1 MRVGYFSSGI
11 LGFESLI
18 RLKIKPKIIFT
29 DNKSLDLQQFAKSY
43 NIPIYVG
50 KPNTEQ
56 AEQLLN
62 KVKLDLIISVNYIFI
77 LRENIFKFPTL
88 GSINL
93 HGSLLPKYRGRT
105 PHVWA
110 IINGE
115 QVTGVTAHFIDEGCD
130 TGDIIEQK
138 KIDISI
144 TDSGQDLLEK
154 YKSVYPTMIKT
165 VIEKLEKGN
174 FNRIVQDNSQ
184 ASYYGKRT
192 PKDGIIN
199 WHKKSDDIYNWVRA
213 QSLPYPGAF
222 SYYNKEKLII
232 DWVKTKEYEGN
243 EAPGTILS
251 TNPLMVKS
259 GDGALIIEKIRD
271 NKSLD
276 FEINSVLQNEE
287 I

>member
-1 MRVGYFSSGI
+1 MRVVLFIGI

-77 LRENIFKFPTL
+77 LRENIFKFNTRV
-88 GSINL
+88 NQFTRV
-93 HGSLLPKYRGRT
+93 LLPKYRGRT

-115 QVTGVTAHFIDEGCD
+115 HVTGVTAHFIDEGCD

-138 KIDISI
+138 KIDISL

-165 VIEKLEKGN
+165 VIEKLEKGILKEL
-174 FNRIVQDNSQ
+174 FRITLRQV
-184 ASYYGKRT
+184 
-192 PKDGIIN
+192 IM
-199 WHKKSDDIYNWVRA
+199 
-213 QSLPYPGAF
+213 
-222 SYYNKEKLII
+222 E
-232 DWVKTKEYEGN
+232 N
-243 EAPGTILS
+243 E
-251 TNPLMVKS
+251 
-259 GDGALIIEKIRD
+259 
-271 NKSLD
+271 
-276 FEINSVLQNEE
+276 LQRME
-287 I
+287 

>member
-1 MRVGYFSSGI
+1 MRIGYFSSGI

-18 RLKIKPKIIFT
+18 QLKIKPKIIFT
-29 DNKSLDLQQFAKSY
+29 ENKSLDLQQYAKS
-43 NIPIYVG
+43 NLTPIYAG

-56 AEQLLN
+56 AEQFLN

-77 LRENIFKFPTL
+77 LKENIFNSPTL

-93 HGSLLPKYRGRT
+93 HGSLLLKYRGRT

-115 QVTGVTAHFIDEGCD
+115 RFTGVTAHFIDEGCD

-138 KIDISI
+138 KIEILY

-174 FNRIVQDNSQ
+174 FKRTTQDSSQ

-213 QSLPYPGAF
+213 QSTPYPGAF
-222 SYYNKEKLII
+222 SFYNKEKVTI

-243 EAPGTILS
+243 EAPGTILC
-251 TNPLMVKS
+251 TNPLIVKS
-259 GDGALIIEKIRD
+259 GDGAIIIEKIRD